1 MNKADDKAHK
11 ERIRSL
17 QKWLQTSSQVIG
29 TIGDLI
35 ATLYD
40 GQIEKIESEQNANDE
55 AYDRDIERI
64 VNLTENGAIS
74 EEEAEA
80 RKRAAK
86 QRTEEKNQELEK
98 RNRNLR
104 RNRLYG
110 IRLQVWRR
118 PVLLLHLL

>member
-1 MNKADDKAHK
+1 M
-11 ERIRSL
+11 
-17 QKWLQTSSQVIG
+17 
-29 TIGDLI
+29 
-35 ATLYD
+35 
-40 GQIEKIESEQNANDE
+40 
-55 AYDRDIERI
+55 
-64 VNLTENGAIS
+64 NLTENGAIS

-110 IRLQVWRR
+110 IRLQVWHR